1 LSLGAWGGGLIFTAY
16 DNYDHAW
23 KIGVLGFSAGVLQI
37 LAGGLRSSAT
47 SSAYHGWR
55 QDSVN
60 DHPRPLR
67 ARHIVRHRDRNQELP
82 AHRRLDCARHHILSR
97 FWSARLDLVRCK
109 RRESRTAGILH
120 GIWLS
125 FFS

>member
-1 LSLGAWGGGLIFTAY
+1 MSKAVGLWGAG
-16 DNYDHAW
+16 D
-23 KIGVLGFSAGVLQI
+23 
-37 LAGGLRSSAT
+37 
-47 SSAYHGWR
+47 R
-55 QDSVN
+55 QDGCRIGASDMAVL
-60 DHPRPLR
+60 D
-67 ARHIVRHRDRNQELP
+67 
-82 AHRRLDCARHHILSR
+82 RRLDCARHHIL